1 MENLTG
7 LVVDIEARIDKLEKG
22 LARANRAQRRA
33 SGQMERRARQSATRL
48 RNTYGEAT
56 DGIAAS
62 FKKLGPAVVGTLSVA
77 AVSGVARNIRRVV
90 RETASLGDEAE
101 RAGLSLQAFQELQF
115 VGSQNRIG
123 MDALTDGLK
132 EMNLRA
138 DEFIVTGKGAGA
150 EAFARL
156 GFDASELAQ
165 KLKNPSELFLEI
177 VGRLEDL
184 DDAARIRVADE
195 IFGGTGGERFVQ
207 LISRG
212 EAALRQTIAT
222 AHDTGAVLDQELIDK
237 AAELDRRFDALTTRV
252 ANFGKRVAVE
262 VADAGHK
269 IATLRTDLDDLFRST
284 DQARGLLGDEVS
296 ETLAKDSDAV
306 KANKDEINAL
316 RRQYEALGDEA
327 DRQSA
332 AMLQASNIMRRFG
345 YDEAAQLL
353 ADAAL
358 KMRDLSGAMQAGEI
372 SADEFEHELSKAA
385 TTAQTALA
393 TIEDVDKAGFS
404 NVIAGIGGLITRLG
418 EAAQKARELR
428 KALPGANS
436 DGSTDGPRNYQGSG
450 ATPATAAGNDLV
462 LPQAVGTSVRP
473 RLPSANATFGTPD
486 VSTGGGDSGRSESDY
501 QREIAA
507 IAEETNALRIE
518 AQALA
523 DLTGARRRQ
532 GDAIEFA
539 RTKAELLNAALRSG
553 VADTP
558 ELRSQV
564 DQLAGEFVQA
574 GEAAQKAA
582 DQIADVQAA
591 SRKGAESIAD
601 VFAGMATGAL
611 SAKEAVGQLILEVIK
626 LSLKKRILEAA
637 NGAGGGL
644 FSGFLKILGGGFA
657 SGGYTGHGG
666 KHEPAGIVHR
676 GEYVLSKAA
685 TSRIGVANL
694 EALHSAAKRGYSGG
708 GLVTSVNIPK
718 GGSTGHSGGFG
729 AAPVVN
735 ISAPVNVQGSSGTP
749 EQNQD
754 LAKRMSVEMEKTMR
768 GVVVDEM
775 SRQMRPGN
783 MMARN

>member
-22 LARANRAQRRA
+22 LARANRAQKRA
-33 SGQMERRARQSATRL
+33 SGQMERRARQSANRL

-62 FKKLGPAVVGTLSVA
+62 FKKLGPALVGTLTVGA
-77 AVSGVARNIRRVV
+77 IAGVSRNLRRVV
-90 RETASLGDEAE
+90 TETARIGDEAK
-101 RAGLSLQAFQELQF
+101 RAGVSVQALQEWEF
-115 VGSQNRIG
+115 VGTQNRIG
-123 MDALTDGLK
+123 IDAIVDGLK
-132 EMNLRA
+132 ELNLRA
-138 DEFIVTGKGAGA
+138 DEFIITSKGPAA

-156 GFDASELAQ
+156 GFGAAELKA
-165 KLKNPSELFLEI
+165 KLKDPSELLLEI
-177 VGRLEDL
+177 IGRMEDL

-195 IFGGTGGERFVQ
+195 IFGGTAGERFVE
-207 LISRG
+207 LVGSG
-212 EAALRQTIAT
+212 EAALRQTIRT

-237 AAELDRRFDALTTRV
+237 AAELDRRFDALTSRV

-262 VADAGHK
+262 IADAGHK

-284 DQARGLLGDEVS
+284 DQARGLLGDEVA
-296 ETLAKDSDAV
+296 ETLAKDSAAT
-306 KANKDEINAL
+306 KENADEINAL

-345 YDEAAQLL
+345 YDEAAQQL

-372 SADEFEHELSKAA
+372 SADDFERELSKAA

-393 TIEDVDKAGFS
+393 TIEDVDKVGFQ
-404 NVIAGIGGLITRLG
+404 NVITGIGGLITRLG
-418 EAAQKARELR
+418 RAADKARELR
-428 KALPGANS
+428 KALPGANP
-436 DGSTDGPRNYQGSG
+436 DGSTDGPRYQGSG
-450 ATPATAAGNDLV
+450 ANPANAAGGSV
-462 LPQAVGTSVRP
+462 TTPQAVKTSVRP
-473 RLPSANATFGTPD
+473 RLPSADATFGTPD
-486 VSTGGGDSGRSESDY
+486 VSTGGGGGRSESDY
-501 QREIAA
+501 EREIAA

-532 GDAIEFA
+532 GDALEYA
-539 RTKAELLNAALRSG
+539 RTRADLLNAALRSG
-553 VADTP
+553 ISDSP
-558 ELRSQV
+558 ELRTQI
-564 DQLAGEFVQA
+564 DQLASEFVEA
-574 GEAAQKAA
+574 GEAAQNAA

-591 SRKGAESIAD
+591 SRKGADSIAD

-644 FSGFLKILGGGFA
+644 FGGFLKILGGGFA
-657 SGGYTGHGG
+657 EGGYTGQGG
-666 KHEPAGIVHR
+666 KHQPAGIVHR

-694 EALHSAAKRGYSGG
+694 ERLHSAAKRGYSGG
-708 GLVTSVNIPK
+708 GFVSPANMPE
-718 GGSTGHSGGFG
+718 GGSTGRAGGAG
-729 AAPVVN
+729 VAPNVTIEAPITVN
-735 ISAPVNVQGSSGTP
+735 GSSGTP

-754 LAKRMSVEMEKTMR
+754 LAKRMSNELERTVR
-768 GVVVDEM
+768 GTVVDELR
-775 SRQMRPGN
+775 RQMKPGN
-783 MMARN
+783 MFSKK